1 MIRKAV
7 EEDVKRVACIYDEI
21 LSEEENGN
29 LTIGWERGVYPTEET
44 ALNAFRNGE
53 LFVLD
58 EDGIVGAAI
67 INKKQ
72 VDSYS
77 LAHWSVDAPDYEVMV
92 LHTLVISPKASG
104 RGKGKEFVDFYEK
117 YALEN
122 NCRYLRMDTNERN
135 SRARKLYSKLG
146 YKEIGI
152 VPTTFNGIEGVGLVL
167 LEKILN

>member
-1 MIRKAV
+1 MIRKASPS
-7 EEDVKRVACIYDEI
+7 DIDAVAGIYSSIHD
-21 LSEEENGN
+21 EEEAGR

-77 LAHWSVDAPDYEVMV
+77 LAHWSVDAPDDEVMV
-92 LHTLVISPKASG
+92 LHTSVISPKASG
-104 RGKGKEFVDFYEK
+104 RGKGKEFVDF
-117 YALEN
+117 L
-122 NCRYLRMDTNERN
+122 
-135 SRARKLYSKLG
+135 
-146 YKEIGI
+146 
-152 VPTTFNGIEGVGLVL
+152 
-167 LEKILN
+167 